1 MSGGKEGEEGRRE
14 RAEEMSD
21 EPLGINQTLLKSST
35 QLCHA
40 PSSEQ
45 GFPPAE
51 KGAENS
57 YPSLPPTSV
66 PPHPS
71 LRTSKSPSPPS

>member
-1 MSGGKEGEEGRRE
+1 MVGRRE
-14 RAEEMSD
+14 RKGEEEQAEEMSD

-71 LRTSKSPSPPS
+71 LRTSKFPSPS